1 MKGRIQNCLLLGII
15 MVMLSFSWTYGN
27 AGPIIVEEDPVF
39 TMMPG
44 GSTEIGVEE
53 ELLVF
58 DFRKDDPYSVDVQA
72 VYKMVNRT
80 DTAINQD
87 MMFPLITI
95 PASNFRNTVSVS
107 VDGKP
112 VDFKDLRLQDYTGSQ
127 YGVSS
132 IHNDEDYITRANAL
146 DMNELLSAWNESAV
160 ELSHFNSDDEIQ
172 VITFSAP
179 LQDDRYEMNIDYQ
192 INPSLSK
199 LMASGFTF
207 HSWNNKGT
215 GSFGRWIENTGN
227 EENRQNPVFYVLGE
241 PIDEVQL
248 NVTASVMMHSET
260 IKARELLDHWVKER
274 IHNEPAGNEEVYFD
288 YLVKKIDDFSASDS
302 AVAQLED
309 DILEPYFYQS
319 YVGALI
325 YNVNFAPGSVRKV
338 RVEYTAK
345 ASQDRTDTSRYSASV
360 AYLLNPA
367 REWKDF
373 QNLTIHIYPHQ
384 EQPYLLESSLDMTK
398 NQYDG
403 SYAAYYE
410 SLPNKNLV
418 FRMYHRDKPETGL
431 LKTFGNPYILLLII
445 PVGLVLAVLGV
456 VTIVVMMALKKNGM
470 NLKE

>member
-1 MKGRIQNCLLLGII
+1 MKGRIMNCLLWAII
-15 MVMLSFSWTYGN
+15 MVMFSHSWIYGN
-27 AGPIIVEEDPVF
+27 AGPIIYEEDPVF
-39 TMMPG
+39 TMIPA

-58 DFRKDDPYSVDVQA
+58 DFRKDDPYSVDVQV

-80 DTAINQD
+80 DTAINQK

-95 PASNFRNTVSVS
+95 PASNFLNTVSIS
-107 VDGKP
+107 VDGKA
-112 VDFKDLRLQDYTGSQ
+112 VDFKALRLQDYTGSQ

-132 IHNDEDYITRANAL
+132 VHNDGDYITRASAL
-146 DMNELLSAWNESAV
+146 DINELLSSWNENTV
-160 ELSHFNSDDEIQ
+160 ELNHFNSDDEIQ

-179 LQDDRYEMNIDYQ
+179 LKNERYEMNIDYQ
-192 INPSLSK
+192 INPALSK
-199 LMASGFTF
+199 LMASGFAF

-215 GSFGRWIENTGN
+215 GSFGRWIENTVN
-227 EENRQNPVFYVLGE
+227 VENRQNLVLYVLGE
-241 PIDEVQL
+241 PIDEEQL
-248 NVTASVMMHSET
+248 NVTASVTMHSET
-260 IKARELLDHWVKER
+260 IKARELLDGWVEER
-274 IHNEPAGNEEVYFD
+274 IHNEPAGNEETYFE
-288 YLVKKIDDFSASDS
+288 YLVKKIDDFIASDS

-309 DILEPYFYQS
+309 DILESYFYHS

-325 YNVNFAPGSVRKV
+325 YNVNFAPGSVREV

-345 ASQDRTDTSRYSASV
+345 TSQDRTDTSRYSALV
-360 AYLLNPA
+360 VYLLNPA

-403 SYAAYYE
+403 SYSAYYE
-410 SLPNKNLV
+410 SLPNKNLI
-418 FRMYHRDKPETGL
+418 FRMYHRDKPETGII
-431 LKTFGNPYILLLII
+431 KTFSNPYILLLII

-456 VTIVVMMALKKNGM
+456 VTIVVMMALKKYGM